1 MFVNSFLY
9 RTPLVAASEIL
20 GNFLKSYQDLMAMIH
35 LVIFY
40 LVEKNTVMSLEM
52 KVVGQL

>member
-20 GNFLKSYQDLMAMIH
+20 GNFLKSYQDLMTMIH

-52 KVVGQL
+52 KVVGQ